1 MFPIPTFVI
10 NLRHRTD
17 RKTHILSEFAGRTEF
32 SVKIVEAISHP
43 TGALG
48 LWSTITDIIKSNCE
62 IESQFII
69 LCEDDHKFTEHYH
82 PDTLLLNIR
91 IARELGINLVAGG
104 VSWLRSTF
112 SISSQLYWTE
122 SFTGLQFTI
131 IHKSLFSRILESS
144 FSEHDAADLKLSS
157 LTTRKAFIYPFISTQ
172 IDFGYSDVTIR
183 NNKPGKVI
191 ELFADSSQAINY
203 MLRGEAHYV
212 SAMQRFPDVENSAL
226 SDLTLSY
233 YIVDSSAD
241 SAMSSNLTIDNNISV
256 YFIPSKIEEAKNNFH
271 YLLKRCVKT
280 AEDSDDDVFIFSKN
294 DQIKLFTGNTLILLR
309 QILLAH
315 SLGVDMLIG
324 NAIGFDHAVP
334 INDYLFWIS
343 NFRSFDYLIIFRSL
357 YPCILNDLKTDDDFD
372 LDLSQLST
380 NKMGVWLNTKQGII
394 LNEELTTLGR
404 ISDDA
409 RIQNMRSCL
418 SLRKIT

>member
-1 MFPIPTFVI
+1 MFPIPTFII

-17 RKTHILSEFAGRTEF
+17 RKTHVLSEFAGRAEF

-48 LWSTITDIIKSNCE
+48 LWSTITDIIKLNCE

-82 PDTLLLNIR
+82 PDTLLFNIR

-157 LTTRKAFIYPFISTQ
+157 LTTRKAFIYPFISIQ
-172 IDFGYSDVTIR
+172 SDFGYSDVTIR

-203 MLRGEAHYV
+203 MLRGEAYYI
-212 SAMQRFPDVENSAL
+212 SAMKRFSDVENSAL

-233 YIVDSSAD
+233 YIVDNSAE
-241 SAMSSNLTIDNNISV
+241 SAMSSNSTIEKNISV
-256 YFIPSKIEEAKNNFH
+256 YFIQSKIEEATNNFQD
-271 YLLKRCVKT
+271 LLKRCVKM
-280 AEDSDDDVFIFSKN
+280 AEKSDDDVFIFSEN
-294 DQIKLFTGNTLILLR
+294 NQVKLFNENTLTLFR
-309 QILLAH
+309 QILLAD
-315 SLGVDMLIG
+315 SIGVDVLIG

-343 NFRSFDYLIIFRSL
+343 NFSSFDYLIIFRSL
-357 YPCILNDLKTDDDFD
+357 YSCILNELKTDDDFN
-372 LDLSQLST
+372 LGLSQLST
-380 NKMGVWLNTKQGII
+380 NKMGIWLNTKQSII
-394 LNEELTTLGR
+394 INEELTAIDR
-404 ISDDA
+404 ISAGA